1 MIRVRIMVLN
11 TTFTIPGVPNS
22 FGGWNDKDL
31 HISLVNVRFNNV
43 SVKPVAS
50 FRGNGTNIAIWI
62 ACPKP
67 GTGFPTSYVVV
78 FI

>member
-1 MIRVRIMVLN
+1 VDDIVK
-11 TTFTIPGVPNS
+11 T
-22 FGGWNDKDL
+22 
-31 HISLVNVRFNNV
+31 NV
-43 SVKPVAS
+43 VAS

-67 GTGFPTSYVVV
+67 GTGFPTSYVVD

>member
-1 MIRVRIMVLN
+1 METNICGRYC
-11 TTFTIPGVPNS
+11 
-22 FGGWNDKDL
+22 K
-31 HISLVNVRFNNV
+31 
-43 SVKPVAS
+43 KKCVAS
-50 FRGNGTNIAIWI
+50 FGGNGTNIAIWI